1 MIKKRY
7 IDRLLDAL
15 QYEANKLFIKQGE
28 VDIAFKKE
36 TEENKDI
43 ENLIKRIELDTQVG
57 DYRVV
62 INYEL
67 KIVEI
72 FKGNKLEVMTNFG
85 KYGVTGLW
93 TIVLEELE
101 NNGDII
107 NAETGEFIEEATEDN
122 KSPKKQINDDTMV
135 QGLFENN
142 K

>member
-7 IDRLLDAL
+7 IDGLLDAL

-36 TEENKDI
+36 TEENKNI

-72 FKGNKLEVMTNFG
+72 FKGNKLVIMTNFG

-93 TIVLEELE
+93 SIVLEEIGKLE
-101 NNGDII
+101 GAN
-107 NAETGEFIEEATEDN
+107 
-122 KSPKKQINDDTMV
+122 V
-135 QGLFENN
+135 R
-142 K
+142 

>member
-7 IDRLLDAL
+7 IDGLLDAL
-15 QYEANKLFIKQGE
+15 QYEATKLFIKKN
-28 VDIAFKKE
+28 DIYIKFKE
-36 TEENKDI
+36 ELEENKDI
-43 ENLIKRIELDTQVG
+43 EDLIRKIELDTQVG

-62 INYEL
+62 INYEF

-101 NNGDII
+101 KLKGD
-107 NAETGEFIEEATEDN
+107 
-122 KSPKKQINDDTMV
+122 K
-135 QGLFENN
+135 
-142 K
+142 

>member
-7 IDRLLDAL
+7 IDGLLDAL

-28 VDIAFKKE
+28 IDIAFKKE

-72 FKGNKLEVMTNFG
+72 FKGNKLEIMTNFG

-93 TIVLEELE
+93 TMVLEEIEKLR
-101 NNGDII
+101 
-107 NAETGEFIEEATEDN
+107 GEQNE
-122 KSPKKQINDDTMV
+122 M
-135 QGLFENN
+135 
-142 K
+142 

>member
-7 IDRLLDAL
+7 IDGLLDAL
-15 QYEANKLFIKQGE
+15 QYEANKFFIKQGE
-28 VDIAFKKE
+28 VDIAFK
-36 TEENKDI
+36 NKDI

-72 FKGNKLEVMTNFG
+72 FKGNKLEIMTNFG

-93 TIVLEELE
+93 TMVLEEIEKLR
-101 NNGDII
+101 GD
-107 NAETGEFIEEATEDN
+107 
-122 KSPKKQINDDTMV
+122 K
-135 QGLFENN
+135 
-142 K
+142 